1 MDFET
6 PEGDAVEQSQVY
18 EETAEETTNE
28 DDTGP
33 DPTLDANPA
42 DLAEQDIAVPE
53 EDEYDHG

>member
-18 EETAEETTNE
+18 EETADEATNE
-28 DDTGP
+28 DSTGP
-33 DPTLDANPA
+33 DLTQDANPA

-53 EDEYDHG
+53 EDDYDHG